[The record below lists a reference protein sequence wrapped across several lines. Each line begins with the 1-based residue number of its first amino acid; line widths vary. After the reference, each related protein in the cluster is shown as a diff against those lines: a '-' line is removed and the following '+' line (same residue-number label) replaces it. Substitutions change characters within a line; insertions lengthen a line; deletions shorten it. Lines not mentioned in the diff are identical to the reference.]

1 MAAKKDERQGHGTG
15 AAARRRTQI
24 IAATMRLIAR
34 DGVAALSTRT
44 IAREAAVNLATLHHR
59 FGHKDDL
66 LLAVLDAATGA
77 MTAALVAVDVHPGCG
92 LRAALA
98 ETFAVL
104 CALLDREPSL
114 PLVRCEVLLYARCRP
129 LRAASTAQQQRYLD
143 TLGVCYHM
151 ACAPGEI
158 GAMASED
165 LALVVSS
172 SIDGL
177 ALQAAT
183 GVLRAQQDAT
193 RAHVLRAL
201 LALVPG
207 PPTGP
212 QACDDGY
219 RAGRP
224 TTACE
229 EV

>member
-1 MAAKKDERQGHGTG
+1 MAAEKDERQGHGMG
-15 AAARRRTQI
+15 AAAQRRTQI

-77 MTAALVAVDVHPGCG
+77 LIGTLVAVDVHPGRG

-104 CALLDREPSL
+104 CTMLDREPSL
-114 PLVRCEVLLYARCRP
+114 PLVRYEVLLYARRRP
-129 LRAASTAQQQRYLD
+129 LQAASAAQQQRYLAA
-143 TLGVCYHM
+143 LGACYHV
-151 ACAPGEI
+151 ARAPGEI
-158 GAMASED
+158 GSLASED
-165 LALVVSS
+165 LAAVVSS

-183 GVLRAQQDAT
+183 GVPRAQQDAT

-201 LALVPG
+201 LALVPV
-207 PPTGP
+207 PPTGL

-224 TTACE
+224 TTAYE
-229 EV
+229 EM